1 MSRKFFAV
9 LAFVSVL
16 TASLYA
22 GKQHCRSGEVLAA
35 ELTSA
40 KINVANLPPLAFP
53 ATPANKVY
61 AVVSIRLND
70 LRALS
75 IFDYTLNFSGV
86 EFPCI
91 ALWRNNRF
99 EYFTGDISGK
109 QIQQM
114 LFVIDSQYI
123 SGLNKLNISL
133 KNKFSPANDQYN
145 TQIPF
150 VNIGTKMPTPP
161 NKIPGTGL
169 LEIPEE

>member
-1 MSRKFFAV
+1 MSRKIFTV
-9 LAFVSVL
+9 LALVSVL
-16 TASLYA
+16 TTSLYA

-40 KINVANLPPLAFP
+40 KINIVNLPSLAFP
-53 ATPANKVY
+53 AMPANKVY
-61 AVVSIRLND
+61 ALISIKLND

-75 IFDYTLNFSGV
+75 IFDYTLNFSVV
-86 EFPCI
+86 EFPCV

-99 EYFTGDISGK
+99 EYFTGDISGN

-114 LFVIDSQYI
+114 LFVIDSQYV
-123 SGLNKLNISL
+123 SGLKKLNISL

-150 VNIGTKMPTPP
+150 ANIGSKMPTAP
-161 NKIPGTGL
+161 NKIPATGL

>member
-109 QIQQM
+109 QIQQII
-114 LFVIDSQYI
+114 LATYI
-123 SGLNKLNISL
+123 ATATTTTG
-133 KNKFSPANDQYN
+133 
-145 TQIPF
+145 IPLRLAMAHIALALTIA
-150 VNIGTKMPTPP
+150 V
-161 NKIPGTGL
+161 
-169 LEIPEE
+169 